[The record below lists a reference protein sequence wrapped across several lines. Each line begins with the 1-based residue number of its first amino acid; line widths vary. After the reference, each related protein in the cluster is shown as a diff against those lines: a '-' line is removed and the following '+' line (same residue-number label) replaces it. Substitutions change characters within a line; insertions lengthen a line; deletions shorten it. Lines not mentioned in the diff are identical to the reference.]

1 MLDGEAEMAYETDV
15 PADSKADV
23 KPANSHVSKLGTGSF
38 PCSFKRTAVLDNM
51 LTVACEGL

>member
-1 MLDGEAEMAYETDV
+1 MAYGTDV

-23 KPANSHVSKLGTGSF
+23 KPANSHVSTLGTGSF
-38 PCSFKRTAVLDNM
+38 PRSFKRTAVLDNM